1 MSSHP
6 GFYSQGVQILQIDPN
21 EIEALP
27 EELLERFPDVVNDL
41 RDGVIE
47 DIPETVLNQLPTSVV
62 DRIPEGLLASS
73 VNTTFVIILAAI
85 AGIALMGFF
94 YGMAK
99 AAAKAAMF
107 FLVVGGIAGFML
119 YAQY

>member
-1 MSSHP
+1 M
-6 GFYSQGVQILQIDPN
+6 QILQIDPTDL
-21 EIEALP
+21 EALP
-27 EELLERFPDVVNDL
+27 DELREQFPDIVQDL

-47 DIPETVLNQLPTSVV
+47 EVPDAVLDQLPTSVV
-62 DRIPEGLLASS
+62 DRIPESLLASG
-73 VNTTFVIILAAI
+73 VNTTFVVILAAI
-85 AGIALMGFF
+85 AGLALLGFF

-107 FLVVGGIAGFML
+107 FLVVGAIAGFVL

>member
-1 MSSHP
+1 M
-6 GFYSQGVQILQIDPN
+6 QILQIDPS

-27 EELLERFPDVVNDL
+27 EELRQRFPDVVNDL
-41 RDGVIE
+41 RDGVIK
-47 DIPETVLNQLPTSVV
+47 DVPDSVLSQLPSSVV
-62 DRIPEGLLASS
+62 DRIPDGLIASG

-85 AGIALMGFF
+85 AGIALLGFF

-99 AAAKAAMF
+99 AAAKAALF
-107 FLVVGGIAGFML
+107 FLIVGAIAGFLL

>member
-1 MSSHP
+1 M
-6 GFYSQGVQILQIDPN
+6 QILQIDPN

-27 EELLERFPDVVNDL
+27 QELRERFPDVVADL
-41 RDGVIE
+41 RQGVI
-47 DIPETVLNQLPTSVV
+47 DDVPASVLDQLPPGVV
-62 DRIPEGLLASS
+62 DRIPDSLIASS

-85 AGIALMGFF
+85 AGIALLGFF

-107 FLVVGGIAGFML
+107 FLVVGAIAGFLL

>member
-1 MSSHP
+1 M
-6 GFYSQGVQILQIDPN
+6 DPV

-27 EELLERFPDVVNDL
+27 IELREGFPEVINDL
-41 RDGVIE
+41 RDGVIQ
-47 DIPETVLNQLPTSVV
+47 DIPDTVLNQLPPSVL

-73 VNTTFVIILAAI
+73 ANTTFVIVLAAI
-85 AGIALMGFF
+85 AGIALLGFF